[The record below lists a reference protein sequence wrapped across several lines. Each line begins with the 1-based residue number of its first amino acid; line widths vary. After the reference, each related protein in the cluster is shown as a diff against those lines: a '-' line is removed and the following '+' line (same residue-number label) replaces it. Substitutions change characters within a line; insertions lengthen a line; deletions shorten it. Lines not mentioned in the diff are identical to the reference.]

1 LQGKRIRRTKPCRKG
16 AKAEGSVC
24 NFCSRSLLATS
35 RVASVPPIG
44 MPKHFDSATSH

>member
-1 LQGKRIRRTKPCRKG
+1 LQGKRIRRTKPRRKEV
-16 AKAEGSVC
+16 KAEGNVC

-35 RVASVPPIG
+35 RVASVPSIG